1 MKRSRVL
8 RYAAAGLVAL
18 AAASA
23 YAQNGAQN
31 GAQNAEDATAAQAPA
46 LSAPTAKEIRA
57 ANRQL
62 RKAVL
67 RSLTKTKGLNAD
79 RIVVVAKG
87 GAIWLEGYVTQ
98 TDQIGL
104 ATSAAQG
111 VPGVDSVNN
120 RLIVKAEGL

>member
-8 RYAAAGLVAL
+8 RYAAAGLIAL
-18 AAASA
+18 ATASA
-23 YAQNGAQN
+23 FAQNSAQN
-31 GAQNAEDATAAQAPA
+31 STQNGEDTSPVQA
-46 LSAPTAKEIRA
+46 SASMGPTAKDIRA

-67 RSLTKTKGLNAD
+67 RSLTKTKGLDAD

-87 GAIWLEGYVTQ
+87 RAIWLEGYVTQ

-104 ATSAAQG
+104 ATAAAQG
-111 VPGVDSVNN
+111 VPGVDTVNN
-120 RLIVKAEGL
+120 RLIVRAEGL